1 MTHLATVK
9 SFVDY
14 KNLTDGPLSKLRPDL
29 SLKNR
34 DWHVLAEGDS
44 WFSFN
49 SKNLN
54 SNLLSVLEFKKS
66 TAICNLS
73 FPGDNVDQM
82 MNDSKKGL
90 FNSGRVK
97 TFKKAV
103 KYRKWDLFLLS
114 AGGNDLIDAFDG
126 GYYISDK
133 TKVKIIKSD
142 KKGNDYLDYIDTLAL
157 EQALAHIKKCYQAM
171 IDIFRS
177 SKENKDTKIISH
189 TYDYFTIRNIKDKK
203 DKSKRQKALEDHAI
217 PRIYWKQIVTHM
229 NQALS
234 DALFS
239 FHDPAKNIYIVRTLD
254 TLTPA
259 DEQEIGNTRHWRNE
273 IHPNND
279 GYTKL
284 AHDRINAHLVP

>member
-44 WFSFN
+44 WFSFS

-54 SNLLSVLEFKKS
+54 CNLLTVLEFNKS

-73 FPGDNVDQM
+73 CPGDNVDQM

-90 FNSGRVK
+90 FNSRRVK
-97 TFKKAV
+97 IFKRAV
-103 KYRKWDLFLLS
+103 KHRKWDLFLLS

-126 GYYISDK
+126 GYEVSQKIK
-133 TKVKIIKSD
+133 LKIIKSD
-142 KKGNDYLDYIDTLAL
+142 KNGNDYLDYLDLNALQLAL
-157 EQALAHIKKCYQAM
+157 EHIKSCYQAM

-177 SKENKDTKIISH
+177 SKANKNTKIISH

-203 DKSKRQKALEDHAI
+203 DKSSRQKALEGHGV

-239 FHDPAKNIYIVRTLD
+239 FNDPAKNIYIVRTID
-254 TLTPA
+254 TLVPA
-259 DEQEIGNTRHWRNE
+259 DEQEPGNTKHWRNE
-273 IHPNND
+273 IHPNED
-279 GYTKL
+279 GYIKL
-284 AHDRINAHLVP
+284 GHDKINAYLVH